1 MKFEVSRRHPNYKK
15 KRDEYEFFLRAYL
28 GGREFIESELFSHSL
43 EDDTSFQKRK
53 ERASYMNITRKV
65 INAFTNFIFA
75 TPVKR
80 SNAAILAPFFENA
93 DRKGD
98 DIDKIMRKASNLSTL
113 MGQSYLW
120 LRFDIP
126 HNIQGS
132 LSLKEVL
139 EKRILP
145 YVNVLSYLDVVDWSL
160 DSFGNYNWALIRL
173 PEYDDKDPFR
183 ERDEKVYYYLLTK
196 ERIYTFDEE
205 GDLVRTANNSLG
217 EIPLIKV
224 LHDEVDSLGEGE
236 PLSNDMPYLAR
247 TIFNWTSIIDE
258 MIERQGFAQL
268 VCPDDGELEE
278 MNRAEEG
285 SVLRKIGTS
294 SVFTYPA
301 SAGHPPQFITPDIS
315 QLRTIWTIIN
325 GMIDFIYLSTAL
337 AGTREDIVTNSSRA
351 RRIALEL
358 VGATLK
364 AKVMHLEAAENRM
377 IELYL
382 KYLNKER
389 QINKRYFSSY
399 CRDVNALSFMDYFD
413 SIFEMMKKNI
423 SRTFNKALAIEL
435 TENCPYPMVQ
445 KFRDGIIREIQDSAG
460 ILFGQA
466 RDIYDFT
473 ASEEEIKKSKPKK
486 QAKKPKEEEKEGE
499 KEEEKEEK

>member
-1 MKFEVSRRHPNYKK
+1 VNFDTSRRHPNYTKK
-15 KRDEYEFFLRAYL
+15 KEEYEFFLRAYL
-28 GGREFIESELFSHSL
+28 GGQDFIENELFSHSL
-43 EDDTSFQKRK
+43 EDDDSFQNRK
-53 ERASYMNITRKV
+53 KRASYMNITRKV

-80 SNAAILAPFFENA
+80 SNAPILAPFFENA
-93 DRKGD
+93 DRKGNN
-98 DIDKIMRKASNLSTL
+98 IDKIMRKASNLSTL

-120 LRFDIP
+120 LRFDVP

-173 PEYDDKDPFR
+173 PEYDDKNPFVER
-183 ERDEKVYYYLLTK
+183 EEKIYYYLLTK

-205 GDLVRTANNSLG
+205 GNSIRSASNPLG
-217 EIPLIKV
+217 EIPLIRV
-224 LHDEVDSLGEGE
+224 LHDEVDNLGEGE

-285 SVLRKIGTS
+285 NVLKKIGTS

-315 QLRTIWTIIN
+315 QLRTIWNIIN

-364 AKVMHLEAAENRM
+364 AKVMHLESAENQM
-377 IELYL
+377 IEFYL
-382 KYLNKER
+382 RYLNKER

-423 SRTFNKALAIEL
+423 SRSFNKALAVEL

-445 KFRDGIIREIQDSAG
+445 KNRDEIINEIQDSAG

-473 ASEEEIKKSKPKK
+473 ASEEEIKRSKVKK
-486 QAKKPKEEEKEGE
+486 QAKRPKEKGKEKPKEE
-499 KEEEKEEK
+499 KEEEK